1 MGDYKSR
8 LEAVGAL
15 PVAGVVGGGGAAA
28 ARTAPVLAPTRADGP
43 ARHRAVAG
51 VRMTLGGW
59 LTFAG
64 LVLSLV
70 VLVADTPTRK
80 ERRKP

>member
-1 MGDYKSR
+1 
-8 LEAVGAL
+8 
-15 PVAGVVGGGGAAA
+15 
-28 ARTAPVLAPTRADGP
+28 
-43 ARHRAVAG
+43 
-51 VRMTLGGW
+51 MTLGGW